1 MRKRTVDALIEM
13 GVPANLSG
21 FHYICDAMELYA
33 QDESYILSGTTV
45 LYKKIAE
52 MHGTAWTRVERCIR
66 HAFEKATTYGNLYAL
81 NKYMTAAQKPT
92 NGNLL
97 ACLYMKV
104 KDWGKENEM
113 SPRAATR
120 KAQTSVIGN

>member
-1 MRKRTVDALIEM
+1 MRKKTVDALIEM

-21 FHYICDAMELYA
+21 FYYICDEIEFYA
-33 QDESYILSGTTV
+33 QDESYILSGTTA

-52 MHGTAWTRVERCIR
+52 LHDTTWTRVERCIR
-66 HAFEKATTYGNLYAL
+66 TAFEKAITYGNLDSL

-97 ACLYMKV
+97 ACLYLKV
-104 KDWGKENEM
+104 KDWG
-113 SPRAATR
+113 
-120 KAQTSVIGN
+120 